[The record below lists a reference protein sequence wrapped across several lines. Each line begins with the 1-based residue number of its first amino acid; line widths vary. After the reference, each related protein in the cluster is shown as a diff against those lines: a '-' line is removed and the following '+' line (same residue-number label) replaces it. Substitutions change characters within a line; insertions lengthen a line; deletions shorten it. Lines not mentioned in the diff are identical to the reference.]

1 MFIDYEPGIHYSQVQ
16 MQSGTTGINAIRIYN
31 PIKQGVD
38 QDPEGIFIRQWIP
51 ELCDI
56 DQAFI
61 HSPWQAENQMNDYP
75 MPIVDEKIARKA
87 AADQIYGLRKNNASH
102 KEIAQKVISKH
113 GSRKSGL
120 PKTLGKKRAPNNPQ
134 RELPL

>member
-1 MFIDYEPGIHYSQVQ
+1 M
-16 MQSGTTGINAIRIYN
+16 
-31 PIKQGVD
+31 
-38 QDPEGIFIRQWIP
+38 
-51 ELCDI
+51 

-61 HSPWQAENQMNDYP
+61 HSPWQAETQMNGYP
-75 MPIVDEKIARKA
+75 MPIVDEKLARKA
-87 AADQIYGLRKNNASH
+87 AADQLYGIRKNNAHH
-102 KEIAQKVISKH
+102 KKIAQEIASKH